1 MTNQI
6 MIVDARGDGMQ
17 AHLTPDRIL
26 ESGFGFWG
34 ATTLLAG
41 VELGV
46 FSELA

>member
-6 MIVDARGDGMQ
+6 MVVDARGDEMQ
-17 AHLTPDRIL
+17 GHLTPDRIL
-26 ESGFGFWG
+26 ESGFGFRD

-41 VELGV
+41 VDLGV